1 MPLWHPVRRSLR
13 RERRREWKRFL
24 ELPGGD
30 NSHLAS
36 GLINDLIRRAGRKP
50 CEMGSAAPRS
60 VFVHRNPPNRSGINK
75 PWWWFFDRN
84 YPELN
89 NSFLSLSWRCSGAL
103 DADAATPCTT
113 LCPTRSASQPKNCS
127 NYTTTPGSAWLGNLL
142 HSPSPW
148 KWNKQN
154 TGECGIEQLLNKDEE
169 TDIRRKS
176 TPVCEGGSENI
187 NFVKWIQ
194 ILLYCHQYDWSV
206 IQLHRKLQRFGRIN
220 GISMD
225 KLVSE

>member
-1 MPLWHPVRRSLR
+1 MVV
-13 RERRREWKRFL
+13 
-24 ELPGGD
+24 
-30 NSHLAS
+30 
-36 GLINDLIRRAGRKP
+36 
-50 CEMGSAAPRS
+50 
-60 VFVHRNPPNRSGINK
+60 VFWPKLSRIEQFS
-75 PWWWFFDRN
+75 
-84 YPELN
+84 
-89 NSFLSLSWRCSGAL
+89 SLSFVTLFRCARRWRRDAL
-103 DADAATPCTT
+103 PCTT
-113 LCPTRSASQPKNCS
+113 LCPTRFASQPKNCS

-142 HSPSPW
+142 HTPPPW

-154 TGECGIEQLLNKDEE
+154 TRECGIEQLLNKDEE

-194 ILLYCHQYDWSV
+194 IWLYCHQYEWSV
-206 IQLHRKLQRFGRIN
+206 IQLHHKLQRFGRIN